1 MPIVK
6 MDQLTVVGLAEERE
20 AIIEALTRLGAVEII
35 HPAAETSLESAS
47 GPSGDPRALDEQI
60 QLAQNGLFRL
70 AKIIGQA
77 KRLNPKKKPM
87 FTVRRKVAASAYLRA
102 AGQEQQIMDQ
112 VNRFEHNLASQE
124 ELRSQLHRLQTAN
137 QLLEP
142 WQDLNIDLADQG
154 TENVRLFLGSLDHA
168 DQVGQ
173 LEELL
178 RDDAPETM
186 IQTLD
191 NNVINQRCII
201 ATWRPRSSLVQ
212 NHLRQIS
219 FNPLPMQGEKGTPR
233 QLLEKN
239 KAKLCEI
246 DAEMA
251 RLSEE
256 NLELAAAVEDYE
268 ILHDYYAI
276 RHDRL
281 QEVAHLAGTRS
292 TFWLQGWVPS
302 HLADAVGKGLN
313 SRFLVALENRPAGP
327 GEEFPILLKNSPLV
341 QPFEVVAEMFS
352 PPSSQEIDP
361 TPWIAPFY
369 FFFFG
374 IMLSDVGYGLILTAI
389 SWLLIYKV
397 KVEGEMRRISRLLLP
412 CGIASIIWGFLFG
425 GFFGDM
431 LSVLS
436 GKQINWPVL
445 WFNPIENPANLMI
458 WSMIFGVVHIFIGM
472 WIKVLILFRTGHG
485 WDAVLDIC
493 PWYLIVVGLGLAVAG
508 IGGQTG
514 MVLALAG
521 AAVLLLF
528 SGRPA
533 KNPIKRLFK
542 GLGSLYNI
550 FSYFSDILSYTRILA
565 LVLATSVI
573 AMVVNMM
580 GFFLGPTLPGYLLF
594 LVVAVAGHGLNVAL
608 SALSAYVHTS
618 RLHYVEFF
626 GKFYD
631 GGGQMWQPLR
641 LKTKYI
647 EITPDP

>member
-35 HPAAETSLESAS
+35 RPSAENRQDGSSDPAGE
-47 GPSGDPRALDEQI
+47 PRAIDGQI
-60 QLAQNGLFRL
+60 QTAENAISRL
-70 AKIIGQA
+70 ARIIAQA
-77 KRLNPKKKPM
+77 KRLSQKKKPM

-102 AGQEQQIMDQ
+102 ASQERQIMEQ
-112 VNRFEHNLASQE
+112 VGRFEHNLAAQD
-124 ELRSQLHRLQTAN
+124 ELRSQMHRLQTAV

-142 WQDLNIDLADQG
+142 WQDLDIDLADQG
-154 TENVRLFLGSLDHA
+154 TENVRLFLGSLDNA

-178 RDDAPETM
+178 EDDAPETL

-191 NNVINQRCII
+191 NSEINQRCII

-219 FNPLPMQGEKGTPR
+219 FNPLPLQGEKGTPR
-233 QLLEKN
+233 QLLAKN
-239 KAKLCEI
+239 KARLLEI
-246 DAEMA
+246 DADMA

-256 NLELAAAVEDYE
+256 NLELAAAVDDYE
-268 ILHDYYAI
+268 ILHDYFSI
-276 RHDRL
+276 RLDRL
-281 QEVAHLAGTRS
+281 EEVARLAGTRS
-292 TFWLQGWVPS
+292 TFWLRGWVPS
-302 HLADAVGKGLN
+302 HLAEAVGQGLS
-313 SRFLVALENRPAGP
+313 SRFLVALESRPAAP
-327 GEEFPILLKNSPLV
+327 DEEFPILLKNKPLV

-374 IMLSDVGYGLILTAI
+374 IMLSDVGYGLILTVI
-389 SWLLIYKV
+389 SWVLIYKV

-445 WFNPIENPANLMI
+445 WFNPIDNPASLMI
-458 WSMIFGVVHIFIGM
+458 WSMVFGVVHIFIGM

-485 WDAVLDIC
+485 WDAVLDI
-493 PWYLIVVGLGLAVAG
+493 
-508 IGGQTG
+508 
-514 MVLALAG
+514 
-521 AAVLLLF
+521 F
-528 SGRPA
+528 KPA
-533 KNPIKRLFK
+533 
-542 GLGSLYNI
+542 
-550 FSYFSDILSYTRILA
+550 
-565 LVLATSVI
+565 
-573 AMVVNMM
+573 
-580 GFFLGPTLPGYLLF
+580 
-594 LVVAVAGHGLNVAL
+594 
-608 SALSAYVHTS
+608 
-618 RLHYVEFF
+618 
-626 GKFYD
+626 
-631 GGGQMWQPLR
+631 
-641 LKTKYI
+641 
-647 EITPDP
+647 